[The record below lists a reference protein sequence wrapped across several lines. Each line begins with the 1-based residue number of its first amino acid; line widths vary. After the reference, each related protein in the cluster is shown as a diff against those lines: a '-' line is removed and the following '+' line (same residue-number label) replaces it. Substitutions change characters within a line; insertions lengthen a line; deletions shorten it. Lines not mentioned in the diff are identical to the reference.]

1 MLATWLEKN
10 DGWIVMMEYERNNLG
25 TIREKELFEALQSRF
40 GADCVY
46 HSPKTGSVAAQKE
59 LCDILI
65 LALPYAIVIQQKWL
79 KLTADDFVEG
89 EDVFVKRGRLLK
101 RMHKAAEQYK
111 ELSSSLSHE
120 KIITLPRVWSTT
132 GDGSFLL
139 PLEKVK
145 KIVPIVIV
153 DFEDRNYLDPELR
166 YTDIPPVIT
175 EVPTTIRG
183 WGVVH
188 SFLMADFMRIVDQLF
203 TVGDLLLWLRERN
216 KFFTECPKPL
226 LGYNELTLFTLY
238 LVNNPL
244 WKKIAESHFDAVW
257 IDDNDCFERVFRER
271 ETEFQK
277 RKNLFEQKNILD
289 VLLSQMAEVASRE
302 ADAAT
307 KVSPAVLDFLEYS
320 GRIKCWPSMIKH
332 GVAQKLIEHLKKFQ
346 PHDLSFP
353 FLGSY
358 GFFDDLPVSGT
369 LYYFGVAAFNDEN
382 AETYCCHLFCRALA
396 YIKNRGEEERFSEF
410 LVLLTRKD
418 CPWVCCKMFP
428 ISASDYQYASSEEQ
442 LKQTRLSF
450 STEEFHLSEWDM
462 ITGK

>member
-1 MLATWLEKN
+1 M
-10 DGWIVMMEYERNNLG
+10 NNLG
-25 TIREKELFEALQSRF
+25 PIREEELFKALQSRF
-40 GADCVY
+40 GTDCVY
-46 HSPKTGSVAAQKE
+46 HSPKTGSAATRKE
-59 LCDILI
+59 LCDILV
-65 LALPYAIVIQQKWL
+65 LALPYAIVFQQKWL
-79 KLTADDFVEG
+79 KLTADDLVEG
-89 EDVFVKRGRLLK
+89 ENICVKRGRLLK

-120 KIITLPRVWSTT
+120 KIITLPRVWSTN

-153 DFEDRNYLDPELR
+153 DFEDRNSLDPELR

-175 EVPTTIRG
+175 EVPTQIRG
-183 WGVVH
+183 WGFVH
-188 SFLMADFMRIVDQLF
+188 SFLMTDFMRIVDQLF
-203 TVGDLLLWLRERN
+203 TVGDLLLWLRERSRL
-216 KFFTECPKPL
+216 FTEHPKTL

-244 WKKIAESHFDAVW
+244 WKKIIEGHFYGVW
-257 IDDNDCFERVFRER
+257 LDDNDCFERVLDIR

-277 RKNLFEQKNILD
+277 RRDLFEKKNIVDL
-289 VLLSQMAEVASRE
+289 LLSRMADVASRE
-302 ADAAT
+302 ADDAT
-307 KVSPAVLDFLEYS
+307 KVSPVTLDYLEYS
-320 GRIKCWPSMIKH
+320 GRIKCWPSMTKH
-332 GVAQKLIEHLKKFQ
+332 DVARKLVEHLEKFQ
-346 PHDLSFP
+346 PQDLSLP
-353 FLGSY
+353 CLGSY
-358 GFFDDLPVSGT
+358 GFFDDLPVAGT
-369 LYYFGVAAFNDEN
+369 LCYFGVAEFNDGN

-418 CPWVCCKMFP
+418 RPWVCCKMFP

-462 ITGK
+462 VKRK